1 MPDFS
6 RRLASL
12 TGEPSRDDA
21 GNPDRFA
28 RVERTRT
35 EMMLQGSAIA
45 ATLHAQGTVIADIA
59 AAVAKRRI
67 RRVAI
72 TGCGDSWFAAMGV
85 RHVFERLTK
94 LPFEAAQALDFAC
107 YGVHTCDDQT
117 LVIGISSGGNTPA
130 VMAALEAARA
140 RGAFAL
146 GVSNTPGSAI
156 LSQFDGGLLVY
167 AKRLGW
173 PTQSTNATMA
183 LLIAL
188 ARQMAPGALA
198 DETGRQI
205 AALVPM
211 LDTLSYQLDAT
222 MKAIAG
228 EICVAQLVLFAGLG
242 PNLAAAHMGA
252 AKVKELSPVHA
263 LALPLEEYHHYR
275 SQKPGDPLFLVA
287 TDPASAQRA
296 LDTALVSQSRGGYTV
311 ALLSTPSPE
320 IAARVQHVVTLP
332 AVDAA
337 LCVFVASVPLHLM
350 AYHFAK
356 ARDARGLGYAG
367 VCATPSAGR

>member
-1 MPDFS
+1 MTDFS
-6 RRLASL
+6 GRLAAL
-12 TGEPSRDDA
+12 TSEPSRDDA
-21 GNPDRFA
+21 GNPDRLA

-45 ATLHAQGTVIADIA
+45 ATLQAQGTVLADIA
-59 AAVAKRRI
+59 AAVAQRGI
-67 RRVAI
+67 RRVVV

-85 RHVFERLTK
+85 RHAFESLTR
-94 LPFEAAQALDFAC
+94 LPFEAAQALDFAA
-107 YGVHTCDDQT
+107 YGAQSCDEKT

-130 VMAALEAARA
+130 VMAALTAARA

-156 LSQFDGGLLVY
+156 LGQFDGGLRVHALR
-167 AKRLGW
+167 KGW

-188 ARQMAPGALA
+188 AQQLAPGALA
-198 DETGRQI
+198 DESGRQM

-211 LDTLSYQLDAT
+211 LDALSSRLDAT
-222 MKAIAG
+222 MEKIAR
-228 EICVAQLVLFAGLG
+228 EICAAPLLLFAGLG

-252 AKVKELSPVHA
+252 AKIKELSPIHA

-275 SQKPGDPLFLVA
+275 SQKLGDPLFLVA
-287 TDPASAQRA
+287 SDAASAERA
-296 LDTALVSQSRGGYTV
+296 LDTALVSQSCGAYTV

-320 IAARVQHVVTLP
+320 IAQRVQQVVMLPPVAATLC
-332 AVDAA
+332 A
-337 LCVFVASVPLHLM
+337 FVASVPLHLL

-356 ARDARGLGYAG
+356 ARDALGLGYGSPPAAPNAG
-367 VCATPSAGR
+367 

>member
-1 MPDFS
+1 MSDFS

-12 TGEPSRDDA
+12 TSEPSRDDA
-21 GNPDRFA
+21 GNPDRLA

-45 ATLHAQGTVIADIA
+45 ATLQAQGTAIADIA
-59 AAVAKRRI
+59 AAVARREI
-67 RRVAI
+67 RRVVI

-85 RHVFERLTK
+85 RHAFESLTR

-107 YGVHTCDDQT
+107 YGAQSCDEQT

-130 VMAALEAARA
+130 VMAALAAARA

-156 LSQFDGGLLVY
+156 LAQFDGGLLVH
-167 AKRLGW
+167 ALRKGW

-188 ARQMAPGALA
+188 ARQLAPGALA
-198 DETGRQI
+198 DETGRRI
-205 AALVPM
+205 EALVPM
-211 LDTLSYQLDAT
+211 LDTLSFQLDTT
-222 MKAIAG
+222 MKNIAG
-228 EICVAQLVLFAGLG
+228 EICAAQLLLFAGLG

-252 AKVKELSPVHA
+252 AKVKELSPIHA

-275 SQKPGDPLFLVA
+275 TQKRGDPLFLVA
-287 TDPASAQRA
+287 TDAASGERA

-320 IAARVQHVVTLP
+320 VEERVQHVVLVP
-332 AVDAA
+332 PVDAM
-337 LCVFVASVPLHLM
+337 LCAFVASVPLHLM

-356 ARDARGLGYAG
+356 ARNALGLGYAS
-367 VCATPSAGR
+367 VSAMQSAG